1 MNGVILFQY
10 SQTADI
16 ATVNIENKQKIN
28 AENKEIILYCIV
40 LYTTKDIIITYLFF
54 SDVPNVILTV
64 EE

>member
-40 LYTTKDIIITYLFF
+40 LYTTKDIVITYLFF

>member
-1 MNGVILFQY
+1 MADRFQY

-16 ATVNIENKQKIN
+16 ATVNTENKQKIN

>member
-40 LYTTKDIIITYLFF
+40 LYTTKDIIIIYLFF